1 MGMQQGLAFYPS
13 LLLLR
18 VFWIFNSSILCERIV
33 HYATLDAFT
42 YKHTIQLIKKQ
53 YTNHCK

>member
-1 MGMQQGLAFYPS
+1 MQQGLAFYPS

-18 VFWIFNSSILCERIV
+18 VFWIFNGSILCERIV

-53 YTNHCK
+53 YTNHSK